1 VDNKMVWIEPFDFET
16 IILQYLLGSTELFIM
31 ALVIIL
37 SIAAGKF
44 QMSTRN
50 YLILLVISSLIFATY
65 LGEAVYV
72 LIILFVGILTFKS
85 ISKLAE

>member
-1 VDNKMVWIEPFDFET
+1 MVWIEPFDFET

-72 LIILFVGILTFKS
+72 LIILFVGIITFKS
-85 ISKLAE
+85 ISRLAE